1 MAQLNPLIAMT
12 ATPPRKNLLAHLRL
26 QPAQRIDVE
35 LQAEQA
41 TGSIT
46 NFIGL
51 LAANLLSETG
61 EAVNLLQ

>member
-1 MAQLNPLIAMT
+1 MPS
-12 ATPPRKNLLAHLRL
+12 TPPSKDLLAHLGL
-26 QPAQRIDVE
+26 QPGSALMSE